1 MAVSLVGTGLA
12 GNILNSGMPCFCTKL
27 ATQTN
32 VTGDNTKVP
41 ANAAAA
47 SNLSV
52 TAERFDLGGDV
63 TGGLFTAP
71 VAGRYHLAYI
81 MGISGVTS
89 GNSYGNSNIL
99 TSNQGYVL
107 SHSYN
112 WWNWINHGSGVNW
125 VCAIE
130 GSILAD
136 MDANDT
142 AHADLAIYE
151 ISKTVDI
158 SDTYFMGAL
167 VC

>member
-27 ATQTN
+27 AAQNN

-41 ANAAAA
+41 VDATAA

-71 VAGRYHLAYI
+71 ITGRYQFAYI
-81 MGISGVTS
+81 MGVSGVTS
-89 GNSYGNSNIL
+89 GNSYGSSNIR
-99 TSNQGYVL
+99 TSNQSYIMA
-107 SHSYN
+107 HSYN
-112 WWNWINHGSGVNW
+112 WWNWFNHGSGVNW
-125 VCAIE
+125 IAAIE
-130 GSILAD
+130 GSIFAD
-136 MDANDT
+136 LDANDT
-142 AHADLAIYE
+142 AHCDIAIYE

-158 SDTYFMGAL
+158 SETYFMGAL